1 MWSTKHTFI
10 ESNEI
15 TKPKSTKFKQ
25 NVVTKGLKNLR
36 EMAGFRNSGE
46 KV

>member
-15 TKPKSTKFKQ
+15 QNLKALSLNR